1 MTKTEAVHYILT
13 VKEGIGVKRAV
24 EIFDWLTGFGAIDI
38 DKETINAYFNYD
50 INKEGGAE

>member
-13 VKEGIGVKRAV
+13 AKDGIGVKRAV